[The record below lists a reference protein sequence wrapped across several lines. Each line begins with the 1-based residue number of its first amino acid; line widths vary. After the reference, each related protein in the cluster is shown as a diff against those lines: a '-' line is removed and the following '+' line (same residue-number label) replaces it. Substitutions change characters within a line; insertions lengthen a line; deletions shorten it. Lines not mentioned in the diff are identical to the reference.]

1 MKGLFD
7 IGKKVIVVTGA
18 TGVLAGATARYLA
31 SCGARVAF
39 LGRNEGK
46 LEEARAYCTEN
57 GFEGLAIKC
66 DVLDKNSCDAARD
79 EIISKWG
86 SIDDRGRDCRGFL
99 KHA

>member
-39 LGRNEGK
+39 LGRN
-46 LEEARAYCTEN
+46 
-57 GFEGLAIKC
+57 
-66 DVLDKNSCDAARD
+66 
-79 EIISKWG
+79 
-86 SIDDRGRDCRGFL
+86 
-99 KHA
+99 